1 MSVAC
6 TLIFSA
12 YAAAE
17 DSHHYVIATGTPGAK
32 PYVVGVALQSLV
44 NLRLMPDASI
54 GLNTITSDSYTEN
67 LQALRE
73 GRIQFGI
80 ADSVATDIAAR
91 GTGSF
96 EPAGPNGD
104 LRGIAVLWQE
114 VDQFLVDTDR
124 ALSGTVTDLVALS
137 GDKIATDSS
146 NRDATNALLTAFG
159 KEVSDTQALPI
170 VEGAGQLD
178 ALSQGIVNAMVVS
191 GPLQSIG
198 DTEIVDALD
207 GRAQLLEI
215 TGRQFARLGQGWR
228 RYPIPSGT
236 YASLDYDIDTISRAV
251 MLVADSSVDEQAVYK
266 ITRTMF
272 ENLPFLASIDQT
284 ATLISL
290 DSSLDGM
297 NVPVHPGA
305 ARYYQEVGLLP
316 SGSTDPVDFLSVPA
330 PSVVGQVAAKSLE
343 KAKRAEENAT
353 TLVAAA
359 TSDETV
365 AVPVAAAANRSV
377 AALPVPTAEELP
389 SLTLD
394 DEMLNRSRAEIH
406 DGAEVLKIDR
416 PVDLDRPGTEVIN
429 VYFGLGDTQ
438 PNAEG
443 AADTKEV
450 GQRILQMYQAR
461 KSIPEVYVEGHAD
474 RTGDWKLNY
483 EIAHRRAAATKTILI
498 DAGVPDSWIQISDY
512 SEQNLAVPTEDGVG
526 NWRNRRVEVTV
537 IPTGDDEA
545 QQSEASV
552 N

>member
-1 MSVAC
+1 
-6 TLIFSA
+6 
-12 YAAAE
+12 
-17 DSHHYVIATGTPGAK
+17 
-32 PYVVGVALQSLV
+32 
-44 NLRLMPDASI
+44 
-54 GLNTITSDSYTEN
+54 
-67 LQALRE
+67 
-73 GRIQFGI
+73 
-80 ADSVATDIAAR
+80 
-91 GTGSF
+91 
-96 EPAGPNGD
+96 
-104 LRGIAVLWQE
+104 
-114 VDQFLVDTDR
+114 
-124 ALSGTVTDLVALS
+124 
-137 GDKIATDSS
+137 
-146 NRDATNALLTAFG
+146 
-159 KEVSDTQALPI
+159 
-170 VEGAGQLD
+170 
-178 ALSQGIVNAMVVS
+178 
-191 GPLQSIG
+191 
-198 DTEIVDALD
+198 
-207 GRAQLLEI
+207 
-215 TGRQFARLGQGWR
+215 
-228 RYPIPSGT
+228 
-236 YASLDYDIDTISRAV
+236 
-251 MLVADSSVDEQAVYK
+251 
-266 ITRTMF
+266 
-272 ENLPFLASIDQT
+272 
-284 ATLISL
+284 
-290 DSSLDGM
+290 
-297 NVPVHPGA
+297 
-305 ARYYQEVGLLP
+305 
-316 SGSTDPVDFLSVPA
+316 
-330 PSVVGQVAAKSLE
+330 VGQVAAKSVE

-359 TSDETV
+359 PSAETV

-377 AALPVPTAEELP
+377 AALPIPTAEELP

-461 KSIPEVYVEGHAD
+461 KSIPEIYVEGHAD

-545 QQSEASV
+545 QRSEASV